1 MLNFTLTVF
10 GLAILVLGAELLVRN
25 ASRLAFMLRIP
36 PVVVGLTIV
45 AFGTS
50 APELAVSIKAGLTGQ
65 AEIAVGNVMG
75 SNIFNILFIL
85 GASALFTPLVVTQRL
100 VRLDVPVMIVISAL
114 AWFLGRNGVI
124 GRAESLGMLVLLAF
138 YIIGLATFSRKKAP
152 PAPEAKN
159 DLTEN
164 QFCFKTL
171 LRMTTGILLGLLL
184 LVLGA
189 QWFVNG
195 AAAVARLFGISELVI
210 GLTLVAVGTSLP
222 ELATSVVASVR
233 GERDIAVGN
242 VVGSNIFN
250 ILCVLAVAGLVSP
263 TGIVLSEGALAFDF
277 PIMLA
282 VSLVCLPIFI
292 TGAIISRTE
301 GFFFLFYYMLYGLLL
316 LLRATQSPMLPLANN
331 VMLYG
336 VLPATGLLLLFS
348 LGCAYLEVVAFAN
361 TMADDVSYA
370 ATYAVK
376 NARKILVLIAG
387 VTLLVVGV
395 AMMVLPG
402 PATVVIPLGLALLG
416 TEFIWARRLLK
427 YILDEAK
434 SAVHRLT
441 GQEDDKE

>member
-1 MLNFTLTVF
+1 VLNFAMMAI
-10 GLAILVLGAELLVRN
+10 GLAVLVVGAELLVRS

-36 PVVVGLTIV
+36 AVVVGLTIV

-65 AEIAVGNVMG
+65 ADIAVGNVIG

-85 GASALFTPLVVTQRL
+85 GLSALITPLLVTQRL

-114 AWFLGRNGVI
+114 AWLLAWNGVI

-138 YIIGLATFSRKKAP
+138 YVIGLAVFSRDGTSP
-152 PAPEAKN
+152 TPETKN
-159 DLTEN
+159 DLTGN
-164 QFCFKTL
+164 HFGQRTL
-171 LRMTTGILLGLLL
+171 ILMSVGILLGLLL

-189 QWFVNG
+189 RWFVDG
-195 AAAVARLFGISELVI
+195 ASAIARLFGISELVI

-250 ILCVLAVAGLVSP
+250 MLCVLAVAGLVSP
-263 TGIVLSEGALAFDF
+263 TGIAVSEGALAFDF

-282 VSLVCLPIFI
+282 VSFVCLPIFI

-301 GFFFLFYYMLYGLLL
+301 GFLFLFYYVLYGFLIV
-316 LLRATQSPMLPLANN
+316 LRATQSPMLPLANN

-348 LGCAYLEVVAFAN
+348 LGRAYLEVVAFAN
-361 TMADDVSYA
+361 TMADDVAYA

-387 VTLLVVGV
+387 VTLLIVGV

-427 YILDEAK
+427 YILDEAQ